1 MPRLVILGR
10 TGQLATELIRQAP
23 AQGWDAVALGR
34 DVADFADPQSCVAA
48 LGAALPADAVI
59 NAAAYTAV
67 DRAESEETLAH
78 TINAQTPGQ
87 LAALCAA
94 QDIPFVHVSTDYV
107 FDGSKPEPY
116 VETDATNPQSA
127 YGRSKR
133 AGEIAVEKAGG
144 RSLIARTT
152 WVYSAHGRNFVK
164 TMLRLGAERDEL
176 RVVDDQLGCPT
187 AAHDLARCLLVAASA
202 MREGRSKGGLYHL
215 AGDGETSWAGFA
227 EAIFALAEPRW
238 RRRPSVMPITSAD
251 YPTAARRPA
260 NSRLDSS
267 RFEAEFG
274 TRPAAWRTSLPEV
287 VEAILHMEN
296 AQQNL

>member
-94 QDIPFVHVSTDYV
+94 QDIPFVHSVDRTMCSMAP
-107 FDGSKPEPY
+107 S
-116 VETDATNPQSA
+116 
-127 YGRSKR
+127 
-133 AGEIAVEKAGG
+133 
-144 RSLIARTT
+144 RSLMWRRMPPTRKVPMAARS
-152 WVYSAHGRNFVK
+152 V
-164 TMLRLGAERDEL
+164 
-176 RVVDDQLGCPT
+176 
-187 AAHDLARCLLVAASA
+187 LARLRWKRLVGAA
-202 MREGRSKGGLYHL
+202 
-215 AGDGETSWAGFA
+215 
-227 EAIFALAEPRW
+227 
-238 RRRPSVMPITSAD
+238 
-251 YPTAARRPA
+251 
-260 NSRLDSS
+260 
-267 RFEAEFG
+267 
-274 TRPAAWRTSLPEV
+274 
-287 VEAILHMEN
+287 
-296 AQQNL
+296 